1 MNKLKM
7 TNDMNWTIQDMPDLT
22 GKVVIVTGGNSG
34 LGYESVKAFA
44 MKDAEVILASRSPEK
59 GEEARTAILQA
70 IPEGTIRVMQLDL
83 GDLESV
89 RAFASDFKKRYKQLD
104 ILLNNAGIMMTPYFK
119 TKDGFEGQ
127 FGTNHLG
134 HFALT
139 GLLFELIQNT
149 PGSRIVNVSSGAHRN
164 GVMDFDN
171 LQYEERK
178 GYTPS
183 KAYGRSK
190 LANLLFTYEL
200 QRKLEASGS
209 GTIAVAAHPGI
220 AMTNLARHMQGR
232 ILFKILTPL
241 FKWMAQDQAMGAL
254 PQLRA
259 SVDPGVKGSEYYG
272 PDGKREWKGYPVVV
286 QSNEASHNQQDAARL
301 WEESERI
308 TGVKFEFK
316 KAKSTAT

>member
-1 MNKLKM
+1 M
-7 TNDMNWTIQDMPDLT
+7 TNDMNWTIQNIPALT

-44 MKDAEVILASRSPEK
+44 MKDAEVILASRSLEK
-59 GEEARTAILQA
+59 GEKARTAILQA
-70 IPEGTIRVMQLDL
+70 VPEGKIQVMQLDL

-89 RAFASDFKKRYKQLD
+89 KAFAADFRKKHKRLD

-139 GLLFELIQNT
+139 GLLFDLIQIT

-171 LQYEERK
+171 LQYEDGK

-209 GTIAVAAHPGI
+209 DTIALAAHPGI
-220 AMTNLARHMQGR
+220 AMTNLARHMEGR
-232 ILFKILTPL
+232 LLFKILIPL
-241 FKWMAQDQAMGAL
+241 FKRMAQDQAMGAL

-301 WEESERI
+301 WEESERL

-316 KAKSTAT
+316 KT

>member
-1 MNKLKM
+1 M
-7 TNDMNWTIQDMPDLT
+7 TNDMNWTIQNISALT

-44 MKDAEVILASRSPEK
+44 MKDAEVILASRSLEK

-70 IPEGTIRVMQLDL
+70 VPEGKIQVLQLNL

-89 RAFASDFKKRYKQLD
+89 RAFAADFKKKHKRLD

-139 GLLFELIQNT
+139 GLLFDLIQIT

-171 LQYEERK
+171 LQYEEGK

-209 GTIAVAAHPGI
+209 DTIALAAHPGL
-220 AMTNLARHMQGR
+220 AMTNLARHMEGR
-232 ILFKILTPL
+232 LLFKILIPL
-241 FKWMAQDQAMGAL
+241 FKRMAQDQAMGAL

-301 WEESERI
+301 WEESERL

-316 KAKSTAT
+316 KI

>member
-1 MNKLKM
+1 
-7 TNDMNWTIQDMPDLT
+7 MNWTIQNMPVLA

-34 LGYESVKAFA
+34 LGYESVKAFT
-44 MKDAEVILASRSPEK
+44 MKDAEVILASRSLEK
-59 GEEARTAILQA
+59 GEAARTAILEA
-70 IPEGTIRVMQLDL
+70 VPEGKILVMQLDL

-89 RAFASDFKKRYKQLD
+89 RAFASNFIKKYKRLD
-104 ILLNNAGIMMTPYFK
+104 ILMNNAGIMMSPYFK

-139 GLLFELIQNT
+139 GLLFDLIQNT

-171 LQYEERK
+171 LQYEEGK

-200 QRKLEASGS
+200 QRKLDASKS
-209 GTIAVAAHPGI
+209 VTIAVAAHPGI
-220 AMTNLARHMQGR
+220 AMTNLARHMEGR
-232 ILFKILTPL
+232 FLFKILKPL
-241 FKWMAQDQAMGAL
+241 FRWMAQDQSMGAL

-259 SVDPGVKGSEYYG
+259 SVDPDVKGSEYYG

-286 QSNEASHNQQDAARL
+286 QSNEASYNQQDAARL
-301 WEESERI
+301 WEESERL

-316 KAKSTAT
+316 KAKSVAA